1 MPPAL
6 TRTSTIA
13 PDLSQGFDSDW
24 SKAQDNYKA
33 AINGGFSAED
43 ADRTYLAPIK
53 AKYEIIRSS
62 PSLLNNSA
70 ALNQFNSDYD
80 NGVEQYQK
88 LYNSYSRDGGD
99 WAASQTIKPLLD
111 KWTLKASLPTATV
124 PTTTAQVT
132 KFYAN
137 NPAMQAEQQ
146 EAQKQIQSGMNP
158 VDVLTTH
165 PTLLKYAPYREQF
178 QPIYRSALIQ
188 DRRNQAAVLAKE
200 NPSVEKIVRVRS
212 LLQKAI
218 TDDPNMPPDVKKSYM
233 ENIGALD
240 EKLKSSVPPDNSA
253 PSLSPPAQPMQP
265 TPEAQPDD
273 SGLPDLTGVP
283 ASAPVQPAAPIT
295 PKDKVALANQ
305 IAQQHPSWTKDQV
318 ILAVEG
324 KLKGA
329 LPDRTQ

>member
-1 MPPAL
+1 MPPTL
-6 TRTSTIA
+6 TRTSTLA
-13 PDLSQGFDSDW
+13 PDLSQDFDADW

-62 PSLLNNSA
+62 PSLLNNRA

-111 KWTLKASLPTATV
+111 KWTLKASLPTAAL

-137 NPAMQAEQQ
+137 NPAMQAQQQ
-146 EAQKQIQSGMNP
+146 EALKQIQSGMSP
-158 VDVLTTH
+158 VDVLTAH

-178 QPIYRSALIQ
+178 EPIYRSALIQ
-188 DRRNQAAVLAKE
+188 DRRNQAAVSAKE
-200 NPSVEKIVRVRS
+200 NPSDDNIARSRS
-212 LLQKAI
+212 LLINAI
-218 TDDPNMPPDVKKSYM
+218 KDDPDMLPDVKKSYM
-233 ENIGALD
+233 DKIAALD
-240 EKLKSSVPPDNSA
+240 EKLKSSVSPDNSA

-265 TPEAQPDD
+265 SQPDN

-283 ASAPVQPAAPIT
+283 VGQPPAAASAVSGQPQAIPYQKGVAP
-295 PKDKVALANQ
+295 
-305 IAQQHPSWTKDQV
+305 TK
-318 ILAVEG
+318 G
-324 KLKGA
+324 KLYTIGTDKFTYLWDGA
-329 LPDRTQ
+329 KFVAQ

>member
-6 TRTSTIA
+6 TGTSTLA
-13 PDLSQGFDSDW
+13 PDLSQDFDADW

-62 PSLLNNSA
+62 PSLLNNRA
-70 ALNQFNSDYD
+70 ALNQFNSDFD
-80 NGVEQYQK
+80 SGVEAYHK
-88 LYNSYSRDGGD
+88 AYNSYSRDGGD

-111 KWTLKASLPTATV
+111 KWTLKASLPAAAL

-146 EAQKQIQSGMNP
+146 EAQKQIQSGMSP
-158 VDVLTTH
+158 VDVLTAH
-165 PTLLKYAPYREQF
+165 PTLLKYAPYRQQF
-178 QPIYRSALIQ
+178 EPIYRSALVQ
-188 DRRNQAAVLAKE
+188 DRRNQAAVSAKE
-200 NPSVEKIVRVRS
+200 NPPVENIVRARS

-233 ENIGALD
+233 DNIGALD
-240 EKLKSSVPPDNSA
+240 EKLKSSVSPDNSA

-265 TPEAQPDD
+265 SQPDD

-283 ASAPVQPAAPIT
+283 APAPAAPVA

-305 IAQQHPSWTKDQV
+305 IAQQHPDWTKAQI

-329 LPDRTQ
+329 LPQSPQ